1 MAKQDDIMRR
11 RSCGQIGAFLLVI
24 ATATS
29 GAAGLPARQTFERW
43 LVVYNSDDADALRRF
58 NEEVLGEP
66 DAAFVLD
73 SREETGGLDLVRVE
87 RSEPFEFVAMM
98 RERNFPALQRVI
110 LKLARTGETSESTL
124 EQIPQPLPLP
134 EALASLDAFANRLAG
149 RDRFSGVLMV
159 EQDGRRLY
167 AKAFGLAN
175 RETRRPVRLDTPFLI
190 ASQGKMFT
198 AVAILQ
204 LIESGQV
211 SLDATVGKYLP
222 DYPNR
227 QLADTVTVRHL
238 LTHRGGTGDLGILGP
253 DDGSARAWV
262 RTIDDVIRLNGNR
275 PPAFEPGSREEYSN
289 YGFILLGA
297 IVERVT
303 GQSYYDYLRAHIFR
317 PAGMQATD
325 FPTRAAMAEVAVTYT
340 TVNGRL
346 VPSTNQLP
354 WRGMSAGGGTSSAE
368 DLLKFADALTA
379 GKLISK
385 PLLQEA
391 TKRQTP
397 WYGYGF
403 ISSPPD
409 EYPHWGHG
417 GGAPGMSLVLAI
429 YPTNGVT
436 IVCLSNRDP
445 PVCDRLFNLQYHLA
459 PAAAGPQ

>member
-1 MAKQDDIMRR
+1 MRR
-11 RSCGQIGAFLLVI
+11 TSCGQIGALLLVI

-29 GAAGLPARQTFERW
+29 GAADGSAKQTFERW
-43 LVVYNSDDADALRRF
+43 LTVYNAGDADALRRF
-58 NEEVLGEP
+58 NGEVLGDP
-66 DAAFVLD
+66 DAAFALD
-73 SREETGGLDLVRVE
+73 SREETGGLDLIRVE
-87 RSEPFEFVAMM
+87 RSEPLEFVAMM

-110 LKLARTGETSESTL
+110 FKLEKMGATTETTL
-124 EQIPQPLPLP
+124 EQVPQPLPMS
-134 EALASLDAFANRLAG
+134 EALESLDAFANRLTVQ
-149 RDRFSGVLMV
+149 DRFSGVLLV
-159 EQDGRRLY
+159 EQNGTRLY
-167 AKAFGLAN
+167 GKAFGLAD
-175 RETRRPVRLDTPFLI
+175 REAKKPVRIDTPFFI

-204 LIESGQV
+204 LIESGKV
-211 SLDATVGKYLP
+211 SLDATVGKYLSN
-222 DYPNR
+222 YPNR
-227 QLADTVTVRHL
+227 QVAETVTVRHL
-238 LTHRGGTGDLGILGP
+238 LTHRGGTGDMGILGP
-253 DDGSARAWV
+253 KDASNRAWV
-262 RTIDDVIRLNGNR
+262 RTIDDVIKLNGNR
-275 PPAFEPGSREEYSN
+275 PPSFAPGSQEEYSN

-317 PAGMQATD
+317 PVGMQVTD
-325 FPTRAAMAEVAVTYT
+325 FPTRAAITKVAVTYT

-346 VPSTNQLP
+346 VPSTDQLP

-368 DLLKFADALTA
+368 DLLKFANALTA

-429 YPTNGVT
+429 YPTSGVT
-436 IVCLSNRDP
+436 IICLSNRDP
-445 PVCDRLFNLQYHLA
+445 PVCDRLAFNLHYHLA
-459 PAAAGPQ
+459 PAAAAPE